1 MREVTKIV
9 SLLTSA
15 FVVAVSVSQAQSIT
29 NGSMTGVCD
38 NAGVPTGWSAQLGTP
53 DIVDLSCNIGVP
65 ATTFA
70 APASLSPDG
79 GTWTGLG
86 REGNGFIE
94 RFGQNVAGF
103 TIGQSYTLSWYVS
116 NFGSNPGLAYINPN
130 QIEFLLS
137 GVVAGSGSSRTLGQG
152 WFAESVIFI
161 ATAASHDIA
170 FQLGFGDGGRSY
182 MGIDGVTLAATGN
195 EVVPEPATMTLL
207 ATGLAG
213 MAAARRKKRSP

>member
-15 FVVAVSVSQAQSIT
+15 FVVAVSVGQAQSIT
-29 NGSMTGVCD
+29 NGSMTGVCA
-38 NAGVPTGWSAQLGTP
+38 NAGVPTGWSAQLASP
-53 DIVDLSCNIGVP
+53 DIVDPSCNVGVP
-65 ATTFA
+65 ALGFA
-70 APASLSPDG
+70 ASASSSPDG
-79 GTWTGLG
+79 GTWVGLG
-86 REGNGFIE
+86 REGGVFIE
-94 RFGQNVAGF
+94 RFGQVVGGF

-116 NFGSNPGLAYINPN
+116 NFGTDQNLGYTNPN

-137 GVVAGSGSSRTLGQG
+137 GVSAGTGSMRALGQG

-170 FQLGFGDGGRSY
+170 FQLGSGNKSY
-182 MGIDGVTLAATGN
+182 MGIDGVALAATGTD
-195 EVVPEPATMTLL
+195 VVPEPATMTLL

-213 MAAARRKKRSP
+213 MAAARRKKRA